1 MGTAEEFFDSQLGER
16 RQQDLFSSHVA
27 QLLLSN
33 MGSLLEIT
41 YLQRGMKANS
51 SAQSLMWDNLDEP
64 NKNKKVELNR
74 IITEVLQG
82 GMEVVVTSLIAV
94 PRVF

>member
-1 MGTAEEFFDSQLGER
+1 
-16 RQQDLFSSHVA
+16 
-27 QLLLSN
+27 
-33 MGSLLEIT
+33 
-41 YLQRGMKANS
+41 
-51 SAQSLMWDNLDEP
+51 MWDNLDEP